1 MTITVNDKPYSTGQD
16 TIEGFLRERGF
27 EPRLIVVELNG
38 EILQRS
44 HWNEVRLKDGDI
56 MQMAHMVAGG

>member
-1 MTITVNDKPYSTGQD
+1 MTFTVNDKAYTTEQD
-16 TIEGFLRERGF
+16 TIEGFLQQRGF

-44 HWNEVRLKDGDI
+44 RWDEVRLKDGDV